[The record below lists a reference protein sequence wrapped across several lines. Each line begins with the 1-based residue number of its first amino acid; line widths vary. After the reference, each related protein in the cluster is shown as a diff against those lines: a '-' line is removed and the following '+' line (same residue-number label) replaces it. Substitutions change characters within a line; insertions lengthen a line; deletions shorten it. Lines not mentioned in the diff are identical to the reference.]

1 MKISSITI
9 LLEINFHLYLCLLY
23 LKDCA
28 LGQLC
33 WQITR
38 KTNGQHVKCSTVVYN
53 TANHNNITANLIIYV
68 CLHVNLVF
76 TAIAVLRGLLRP
88 V

>member
-1 MKISSITI
+1 MTFSSV
-9 LLEINFHLYLCLLY
+9 LLEIYFHLYLCLLY

-28 LGQLC
+28 LGQSL
-33 WQITR
+33 WQITCKKNR
-38 KTNGQHVKCSTVVYN
+38 QHITYSTTVYG
-53 TANHNNITANLIIYV
+53 TANHNNITANITV
-68 CLHVNLVF
+68 SFCLHVNLVF